1 MTPITSALKTLL
13 TAIVT
18 TTVCTTAALAQSIVA
33 TPSSSTIAAGD
44 TVSIDFMGKGFTDAT
59 FGGGFTLAFD
69 PTVLALVSMTLPTR
83 WEIFRSGGLLDP
95 TSGTVSDVNG
105 ATFTPIGGDFL
116 LATATF
122 RGVHDGTSALSLSA
136 SSDFPFAK
144 AGGLEIPVTFQ
155 GGSIT
160 VSSVPEP
167 DSLALLLVGVGGVAA
182 ARTLQRRRTAH

>member
-1 MTPITSALKTLL
+1 MNTLNRHLKTLL
-13 TAIVT
+13 TALVAS
-18 TTVCTTAALAQSIVA
+18 TVCATAAFAQSIVV
-33 TPSSSTIAAGD
+33 TPSSSTIKVGD

-59 FGGGFTLAFD
+59 FGGGFNLSFD
-69 PTVLALVSMTLPTR
+69 PTVVTLVSMTLPSR
-83 WEIFRSGGLLDP
+83 WDGFRFGGLLDAA
-95 TSGTVSDVNG
+95 SGTVSDVNG

-116 LATATF
+116 LATAVF
-122 RGVHDGTSALSLSA
+122 RGLNDGTSPLNLSA

-167 DSLALLLVGVGGVAA
+167 DSLALLLVGVAGVAA
-182 ARTLQRRRTAH
+182 TRAMQRRRATH